1 MVKNISL
8 QELIAVNST
17 PQAKKLVIKYG
28 YRPARSYNDL
38 LNKLKRLTLEHR
50 EDALKEFVE
59 IHPHRDLILHYSQQE
74 NVVNQEIK
82 SNCNGDDMCPSCKAK
97 MQFSKFEGNE
107 ITNNSNIS
115 NNENQIK
122 QLLPT
127 IAITSLIT
135 AMLVVAIKSAK

>member
-1 MVKNISL
+1 MIKNISL

-28 YRPARSYNDL
+28 YSPARSYNDL

-50 EDALKEFVE
+50 EDALKEFAE
-59 IHPHRDLILHYSQQE
+59 IHPHRDLILHYTQQE
-74 NVVNQEIK
+74 NKVKEEVK
-82 SNCNGDDMCPSCKAK
+82 SSCNGDDMCPSCRAK
-97 MQFSKFEGNE
+97 MQYSKFEGNE
-107 ITNNSNIS
+107 ITSTS